1 MIDVCKAH
9 NLPEPVYQIWAD
21 GTIVLTFQ
29 RPKTAKVGETNG
41 ETNGNWESLTERQ
54 ISIIQCLQKNGNH
67 TSRTLSA
74 LLDISQR
81 TVEREI
87 SSLRKNGFIDKEGS
101 KKNGTWIVLK

>member
-29 RPKTAKVGETNG
+29 RPKTAKVG

-87 SSLRKNGFIDKEGS
+87 SFLRKSGFIDKEGAT
-101 KKNGTWIVLK
+101 KNGTWIVLK